1 MFSDGLSENV
11 PYWVLKLSLCFS
23 TVIVAGPD
31 GASLPLDRVSSVCIG
46 GGGRADPIEF
56 FHCSPI
62 VIYGPSV
69 FGNVFCF
76 VYLLEIIF
84 VRLPQVNM
92 KDQRA

>member
-1 MFSDGLSENV
+1 MELNLFL
-11 PYWVLKLSLCFS
+11 FQ
-23 TVIVAGPD
+23 A
-31 GASLPLDRVSSVCIG
+31 VS
-46 GGGRADPIEF
+46 
-56 FHCSPI
+56 I